1 MDSFK
6 PYLRSSNSQS
16 NVYYSPYHNQ
26 LENSF
31 ISSPDL
37 QEGATTHD
45 SHSDLENSV
54 INSLH
59 SSSLSN
65 GDESLMPLSP
75 PLSPVSLSPRNR
87 RKSGS
92 STATSHQFSNN
103 SRRIN
108 HVDVEAN
115 SSLVDC
121 TSSLM
126 LDGLMSEQTS
136 DFINN
141 PTTTLLM
148 SPKSLRSVISSSD
161 LLLKTS
167 PARPRSRTSRT
178 NRAPS
183 KGTSPHKRTSNTSGS
198 PSQANKNS
206 RWVGIPSQ
214 QHIVIHNNIL

>member
-1 MDSFK
+1 MDSIK
-6 PYLRSSNSQS
+6 PYLRSSNNQHT
-16 NVYYSPYHNQ
+16 VYYSPYHNQ

-31 ISSPDL
+31 ISSPGL
-37 QEGATTHD
+37 QERAATHD

-65 GDESLMPLSP
+65 GDLMPLSP
-75 PLSPVSLSPRNR
+75 PLSPVSLSPRTR

-92 STATSHQFSNN
+92 SSSTATTNQFPNN
-103 SRRIN
+103 SRRSN
-108 HVDVEAN
+108 HVEAT

-136 DFINN
+136 DFISN

-148 SPKSLRSVISSSD
+148 SPKSLRSVISNSD

-178 NRAPS
+178 NRTPS
-183 KGTSPHKRTSNTSGS
+183 KGTTPHKRTSNASGS

-214 QHIVIHNNIL
+214 QHIVIHNNIQ